1 MSSAPSSSRLL
12 LRWALVLY
20 TITIVIGILNGTD
33 LVEFERNLLLTHL
46 HAGTLGWITLA
57 VLAAML
63 WIFEPDGAD
72 ESGGRVLALASITA
86 VIVYIVG
93 FWTGDRMLRPLAG
106 SAAMVPIVGG
116 LVWAWRRRQ
125 GAGRDVPR
133 LGILLALVSLSIGGL
148 LGILLGLQRTGV
160 IGWLPASAGEAH
172 PRVLFPGYIFLSG
185 AVLAEWL
192 LVGEEG
198 PERQNLSGRVQ
209 VWLMLFA
216 ALTMG
221 AGRAFD
227 LPILMLAGLPPSV
240 VAVALIPIRMRRR
253 IRQTEWSRTSPSRM
267 ASSGVVWIV
276 VSFVVLAYLSFAFP
290 EGSFPTRQ
298 GLAFDHAIFIGGM
311 TNVLLG
317 VVQRAAAPTST
328 SIDQI
333 IYFGLNGG
341 FTIFFIGLLFDSTP
355 LIRVGTPILG
365 VALLVAI
372 VVYAM
377 ALRSSRMSE
386 ETLGVTGS
394 T

>member
-1 MSSAPSSSRLL
+1 MSSVPSSSRLL
-12 LRWALVLY
+12 LRWALLLY

-63 WIFEPDGAD
+63 WIFEPDDAD
-72 ESGGRVLALASITA
+72 ESGGRLLALASIAA
-86 VIVYIVG
+86 VVVYIAA
-93 FWTGDRMLRPLAG
+93 FWTGDRVLRPLAG
-106 SAAMVPIVGG
+106 SAAMIPVVGG
-116 LVWAWRRRQ
+116 LVWAWRRRE

-133 LGILLALVSLSIGGL
+133 LGILLALFSLSIGGL

-160 IGWLPASAGEAH
+160 IDWLPPGAGDAH
-172 PRVLFPGYIFLSG
+172 PGVLFPGYIFLSG

-198 PERQNLSGRVQ
+198 PERFNTSGRVQ
-209 VWLMLFA
+209 VWLLLFA

-221 AGRAFD
+221 VGRGLD
-227 LPILMLAGLPPSV
+227 LPILMLLSLPPSV
-240 VAVALIPIRMRRR
+240 IAVALIPIRMRRR
-253 IRQTEWSRTSPSRM
+253 IRQTEWSRPSPSRM
-267 ASSGVVWIV
+267 ASSGIVWIV
-276 VSFVVLAYLSFAFP
+276 VSFVVLGYLSFAFP

-317 VVQRAAAPTST
+317 VVQRAAAPSST

-341 FTIFFIGLLFDSTP
+341 FTIFFIGLLLDSSF

-365 VALLVAI
+365 AALLVAI
-372 VVYAM
+372 VVYAI
-377 ALRSSRMSE
+377 ALRSGRLSKEM
-386 ETLGVTGS
+386 LGVTGR